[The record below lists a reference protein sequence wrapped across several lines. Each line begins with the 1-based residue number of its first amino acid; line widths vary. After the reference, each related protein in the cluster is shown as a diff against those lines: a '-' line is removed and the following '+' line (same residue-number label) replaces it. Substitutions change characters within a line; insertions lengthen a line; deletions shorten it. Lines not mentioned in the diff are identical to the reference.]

1 MINIYDFFRNC
12 LAEIISKLC
21 AEGIIPNTLNS
32 LDISIELIKDEKF
45 GDYSSNV
52 AMVRGKQ
59 LGKSPRELAE
69 ILANRLMEYQFIE
82 NANVAGPGFLN
93 WSVKSKFFNDFLKD
107 ILESGD
113 NYGSSNIGEGKKVNV
128 EFVSANP
135 TGPIHAGHARGAIV
149 GDAIASILEK
159 VGYKVTREYYINDY
173 GHQIDVLASS
183 LYGRYLEVLGVQEFD
198 SEKYSY
204 PGEYL
209 KDIARDIA
217 SKDGDRWV
225 KQDYTDYFKQYA
237 VSSIMDSIKQDLNII
252 GVNHDVFI
260 SEKSLVE
267 EGAVDKAIKFLSE
280 KGLVYKGVLEAP
292 KGKVMDDWEP
302 KEQLLFKSTEFGDD
316 VDRTL
321 MKSDGKWTY
330 FASDVAYHFHKVTRG
345 FDELVDIFGADHGGY
360 VTRMKAAVAAMN
372 NIPFNILLTQL
383 VKFVQNNIELKMSK
397 RAGTFITAKD
407 VVDSVG
413 KDVLRFVMLTRKSEA
428 TLDFDFKK
436 VTEHSIDNPVF
447 YVQYASARTY
457 STIKQFNNIFDD
469 FSSYDFSHI
478 SSLNITS
485 NEERKVVKLLLDF
498 PRQLSLAAIFK
509 EPHRIA
515 FFLQDLAAAFHA
527 LWNVGK
533 CNEKLRFILEND
545 KPVSLAR
552 CMLVR
557 SVGIVICVGLS
568 VLGVEAV
575 EEL

>member
-225 KQDYTDYFKQYA
+225 NQDYTDYFKQYA